1 MSKPLTR
8 TRRGAARNARPPSTT
23 AEPTAAQLEWLAE
36 IERLLARADELERDG
51 RRLHHAR
58 RELPEVQLLRFL
70 VFSLRQSLVL
80 GHRARVEGR
89 SLEMVHPSIYEAG
102 DQTSSLRLAPAEA
115 RVIPLGPYLDRR
127 SRHG

>member
-1 MSKPLTR
+1 VSKPVTR
-8 TRRGAARNARPPSTT
+8 ARRGATRNTLPPSPTE
-23 AEPTAAQLEWLAE
+23 EPTAAQLEWLAE
-36 IERLLARADELERDG
+36 VESLLARADELERDG

-102 DQTSSLRLAPAEA
+102 DQTPALRLGPAGA
-115 RVIPLGPYLDRR
+115 RVIHLAPHLARR